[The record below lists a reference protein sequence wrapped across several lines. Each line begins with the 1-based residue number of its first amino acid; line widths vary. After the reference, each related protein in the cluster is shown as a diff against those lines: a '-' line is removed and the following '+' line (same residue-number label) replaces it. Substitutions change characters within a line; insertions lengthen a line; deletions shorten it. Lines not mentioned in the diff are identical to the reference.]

1 MNSLLNVQNIT
12 KQYRGMKILDNVSF
26 PIYHNQIIAI
36 VGKNGSG
43 KSTLLKMI
51 AGLIMPDHGSI
62 IPSKQSLKIGYVPE
76 VSPSHIL
83 FTPQEY
89 LYQMGRIR
97 GMAKQELLPRINYLL
112 ELFSLVDVQNIRIIN
127 FSKGMKQ
134 KIMIMQAMLDE
145 TDLLILDEPLS
156 GLDLSTQNELEQT
169 LHSLKQQGMTI
180 ILSCHETKLLDHV
193 VDTILMI
200 HNKEVMQTDLP
211 LKHLT
216 YNQLIFDISHLTY
229 LEDLSHLIEI
239 KRQTQLIT
247 GFYEVNIRYQAQ
259 YTDYLLQQLLLK
271 KASIKQL
278 MPINDKEKFIAN
290 D

>member
-1 MNSLLNVQNIT
+1 MNSLLKAQNIT
-12 KQYRGMKILDNVSF
+12 KQYRGIKILDNVSF
-26 PIYHNQIIAI
+26 PIDHNQIIAI

-51 AGLIMPDHGSI
+51 AGLITPDHGSI
-62 IPSKQSLKIGYVPE
+62 IPSKQNLKIGYVPE

-112 ELFSLVDVQNIRIIN
+112 ELFSLVDVQNTRIIN

-156 GLDLSTQNELEQT
+156 GLDHTTQNELEQT

-200 HNKEVMQTDLP
+200 HNKEVMRTDLP

-216 YNQLIFDISHLTY
+216 YNQLIFDISNPTY

-239 KRQTQLIT
+239 KRQTQLAT

-259 YTDYLLQQLLLK
+259 HTDYLLQQLLLK